1 MVKAPG
7 RGSIPAVR
15 VGFGSFILD
24 DSARQL
30 LNGTR
35 EIHLA
40 PKAFALLSAL
50 VAARPG
56 VLSKA
61 DLQERLWPETF
72 VAEANLSNL
81 IAEIRAALGDRAR
94 APRFIRTA
102 HGFGYAFCGEATVL
116 RPAVV
121 HQNQTA
127 CWLEWGT
134 RRFALTPGENVVG
147 RDPDVE
153 IRLDSSTVSR
163 RHARIVVRAGVA
175 MLEDAGSKNGTFIG
189 EARVKSAVPLSD
201 GDLIHV
207 GSFVVTFRASGRAG
221 TTQTH
226 RKGR

>member
-1 MVKAPG
+1 M
-7 RGSIPAVR
+7 SPAGR

-24 DSARQL
+24 DGAKRL
-30 LNGTR
+30 FDGAR

-50 VAARPG
+50 VAARPS

-61 DLQERLWPETF
+61 DLQQQLWPDTF

-81 IAEIRAALGDRAR
+81 VAEIRAALGDRAR

-102 HGFGYAFCGEATVL
+102 HGFGYAFCGEAAVL
-116 RPAVV
+116 RSPAT
-121 HQNQTA
+121 HQNQIT
-127 CWLEWGT
+127 CWLELGT
-134 RRFALTPGENVVG
+134 KRFALAPGDNVVG

-153 IRLDSSTVSR
+153 IQLDSSTVSR
-163 RHARIVVRAGVA
+163 RHARVVVRTDGAT
-175 MLEDAGSKNGTFIG
+175 LEDAGSKNGTFLG
-189 EARVKSAVPLSD
+189 EARVTSAVRLSD

-207 GSFVVTFRASGRAG
+207 GSFVVAFRARGQAG